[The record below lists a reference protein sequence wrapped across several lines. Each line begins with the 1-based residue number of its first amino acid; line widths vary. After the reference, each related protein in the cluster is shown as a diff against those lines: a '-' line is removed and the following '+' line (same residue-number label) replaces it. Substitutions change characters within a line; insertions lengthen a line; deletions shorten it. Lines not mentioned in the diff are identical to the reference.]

1 MDKNDLFYYNNF
13 HILVEKKSAKNLTKE
28 NFSGIIV
35 VSKTGGK
42 VMIKL
47 DYTLESPEQRKEL
60 VEQILAE
67 TPEPTDAYL
76 ETLADYLVLCMEK
89 QEKKERTLL
98 TDNRMATVNK
108 RETSYE
114 GLVSQLENG
123 EDGIYNMMTNN
134 KNTIFQPK
142 VMITK
147 ADVDEIPGMQQLRD
161 AIKMWETKLKTS
173 SGREAFIIKNAIIE
187 LRKDQYI
194 LKNAYRKPI
203 VSSSITRTRH
213 DIPLDDDFSFDDE
226 GFIVPE
232 GVSLCN
238 PKVVSAI
245 LCNYSLC
252 KQESWGEFDKDLW
265 YLMDDFDKVADSA
278 LKDYP
283 LYERIVEYKID
294 GLQNVDIQEKIQE
307 EFGIKHS
314 LEYISSLWRN
324 KIPKIIASEAEDR
337 LLNWYF
343 LNEMKGKYK
352 KCSRCGEVK
361 LAHNKYFS
369 KNKTS
374 KDGFYSIC
382 KECRNAK
389 AKKA

>member
-1 MDKNDLFYYNNF
+1 
-13 HILVEKKSAKNLTKE
+13 
-28 NFSGIIV
+28 
-35 VSKTGGK
+35 
-42 VMIKL
+42 MIKL
-47 DYTLESPEQRKEL
+47 DYTLETPEERRQL
-60 VEQILAE
+60 VEQILQE
-67 TPEPTDAYL
+67 NPNPSDAYL

-89 QEKKERTLL
+89 QEKKERKLL

-123 EDGIYNMMTNN
+123 EDGIYNMITNN

-147 ADVDEIPGMQQLRD
+147 QDVEEIPGMQQLRD
-161 AIKMWETKLKTS
+161 AIKTWETKLKS
-173 SGREAFIIKNAIIE
+173 ASGREAFIIKNAIIE
-187 LRKDQYI
+187 LRKDQYV

-203 VSSSITRTRH
+203 ICNQVTRSRH
-213 DIPLDDDFSFDDE
+213 DIPLDDDFSFDDD

-238 PKVVSAI
+238 PKIVEAV

-252 KQESWGEFDKDLW
+252 KQECWG
-265 YLMDDFDKVADSA
+265 DFDKVADAA

-294 GLQNVDIQEKIQE
+294 GLQNIDIQEKIQE

-374 KDGFYSIC
+374 RDGFYSIC
-382 KECRNAK
+382 KNCRNTK
-389 AKKA
+389 AKQV